1 MIPKIIH
8 YCWFGGNPLPK
19 EAKKCIESWRRLGP
33 DFEIKE
39 WNEENFDISSNS
51 FAYAAYTEKK
61 WAFVS
66 DYARLKIIY
75 DNGGI
80 YLDVDVRMLKSFN
93 ELLDYPAFFGMEQS
107 GYINA
112 GLGFGA
118 EAGNSI
124 VGKLLSLYE
133 SEVFNANKINQLACP
148 LLNDKVF
155 AEWGYLKEDK
165 VQVFSEGVIFPPR
178 YFDPIAPG
186 SDKDLTCKDTYSIH
200 LYNASWTPFKS
211 VFKAKI
217 RKLLGP
223 KNVLKLKKILRL
235 FK

>member
-8 YCWFGGNPLPK
+8 YCWFGGNPLPN
-19 EAKKCIESWRRLGP
+19 EAKKCIESWKRLCP

-39 WNEENFDISSNS
+39 WNEENFDISANS

-75 DNGGI
+75 ENGGI

-93 ELLDYPAFFGMEQS
+93 ELLEYPAFFGMEQS
-107 GYINA
+107 HYINT

-118 EAGNSI
+118 EARNSI

-133 SEVFNANKINQLACP
+133 SEVFDSNKINQLACP

-155 AEWGYLKEDK
+155 AEWGYLKEEK
-165 VQVFSEGVIFPPR
+165 VQSFSEGVIFPPR

-186 SDKDLTCKDTYSIH
+186 SDKDLTCKDTFSIH
-200 LYNASWTPFKS
+200 LYNASWSTNRFRLKLI
-211 VFKAKI
+211 F

-223 KNVLKLKKILRL
+223 TRLVKLKNMIKR
-235 FK
+235 K